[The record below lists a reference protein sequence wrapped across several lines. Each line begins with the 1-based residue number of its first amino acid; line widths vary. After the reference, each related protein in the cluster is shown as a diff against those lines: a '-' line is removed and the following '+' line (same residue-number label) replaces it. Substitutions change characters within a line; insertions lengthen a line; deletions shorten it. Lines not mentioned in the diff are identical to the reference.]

1 MLVLSLCLSIKIY
14 EDKIMDLKNE
24 MIQLGKNKIQ
34 VFKKNSD
41 ALNPLEAIQILTKEI
56 KEYKIVAEQEKT
68 KRKNITAWE
77 NTTLE
82 KIKTQKEIILKYLDS
97 SFDERKSNFES
108 LFTTLDKSFESN
120 NTEQMSIVLNT
131 ILDLAKSSPFKD
143 IMDNEKLKDFIND
156 KKMDMEL

>member
-1 MLVLSLCLSIKIY
+1 
-14 EDKIMDLKNE
+14 MDLKKE
-24 MIQLGKNKIQ
+24 LIQLGKGKIQ
-34 VFKKNSD
+34 KYKKGSE

-82 KIKTQKEIILKYLDS
+82 KIKSQKEIILKYLDS

-108 LFTTLDKSFESN
+108 LFAWLDKSLDSN
-120 NTEQMSIVLNT
+120 NTEQMGIVLNT

-143 IMDNEKLKDFIND
+143 IMNNEKLQDFIDD

>member
-1 MLVLSLCLSIKIY
+1 
-14 EDKIMDLKNE
+14 MDLKKE
-24 MIQLGKNKIQ
+24 LIQLGKGKIQ
-34 VFKKNSD
+34 KYKKPQ

-82 KIKTQKEIILKYLDS
+82 KIKSQKEIILKYLDS

-108 LFTTLDKSFESN
+108 LFASLDKSLDSN
-120 NTEQMSIVLNT
+120 NTEQMGIVLNT

-143 IMDNEKLKDFIND
+143 IMNNEKLQDFIDD